1 VTVTPASALP
11 GVPVL
16 ETERLILRAPQAADA
31 PAFVAYATSDR
42 TRFVGGPKPAP
53 LAYEKFCSLI
63 GHWIARGFGRFVIE
77 AKADGAAMGHV
88 GPLQLDDSQVP
99 EITWTLWDARFEGQG
114 YATEAARAVLDW
126 LPGATGIDALWT
138 QIHQDNH
145 ASQSIARKLGG
156 VVDADAKGW
165 MPGAQTW
172 RFALTDGGIEAYA

>member
-1 VTVTPASALP
+1 MTLTLQT
-11 GVPVL
+11 PVL
-16 ETERLILRAPQAADA
+16 ETARLVLRAPQAADA
-31 PAFVAYATSDR
+31 PAFVAYARSDR

-77 AKADGAAMGHV
+77 AKVDGAAMGHV
-88 GPLQLDDSQVP
+88 GPLLLDDSGLP
-99 EITWTLWDARFEGQG
+99 EITWTLWDARHEGQG

-126 LPGATGIDALWT
+126 LPGATGIDSLWT
-138 QIHQDNH
+138 QIHQDNY
-145 ASQSIARKLGG
+145 ASQAIARKLGG
-156 VVDADAKGW
+156 VVDPAHTGW